1 MLTVFWL
8 HGQRS
13 KSPDVGITG
22 NISQPQQQQYEQ
34 HEEEACK
41 GEVSGGGAVG
51 AGGQPGAGLGAAGPP
66 LAELA
71 LRAGQDGGGVWAV
84 VTLQHMV
91 SSQLFVPLRCR
102 TGVSAVKEYTTQV
115 SVLESDRCT

>member
-1 MLTVFWL
+1 M
-8 HGQRS
+8 
-13 KSPDVGITG
+13 
-22 NISQPQQQQYEQ
+22 
-34 HEEEACK
+34 
-41 GEVSGGGAVG
+41 G

-91 SSQLFVPLRCR
+91 SSQVSAFRCR
-102 TGVSAVKEYTTQV
+102 AAASPVKKSTIRSQGRESGCCTASGFEFPP
-115 SVLESDRCT
+115 SVPSGSQGIGQDCSMSYAA